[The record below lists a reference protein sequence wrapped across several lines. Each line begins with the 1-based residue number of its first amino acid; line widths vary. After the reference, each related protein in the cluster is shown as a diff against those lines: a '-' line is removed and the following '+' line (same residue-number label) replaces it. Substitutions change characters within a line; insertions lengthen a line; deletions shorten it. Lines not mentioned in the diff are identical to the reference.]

1 MTYLHRLLA
10 NTVADLNAEGIRFA
24 LVGGLAVSVQI
35 EARFTRDLDFAVA
48 CPDDREAERIV
59 AALQRR
65 SYKIETLLEHE
76 SRNRLATVRLLP
88 PEADASAAMIDLL
101 FASAGIEQEVVT
113 EATST
118 TLPGGVRAPV
128 ARIGHLIALKLLAS
142 DALRR
147 PQDEVDIANLVR
159 AADEPELERARK
171 AVRSIVER
179 GFHRGRDLE
188 GDLDAWIRSQTAT
201 P

>member
-10 NTVADLNAEGIRFA
+10 NAVADLNAEGVRFA

-48 CPDDREAERIV
+48 CLDDPQAERIV

-65 SYKIETLLEHE
+65 GYTLETVLEHE
-76 SRNRLATVRLLP
+76 TRHRLATVRLLP
-88 PEADASAAMIDLL
+88 PEADGSAAMIDLL
-101 FASAGIEQEVVT
+101 FATAGIEPEVVADST
-113 EATST
+113 PT
-118 TLPGGVRAPV
+118 TLPGGVHAPV

-142 DALRR
+142 DEVRR
-147 PQDEVDIANLVR
+147 PQDQVDIANLVR
-159 AADEPELERARK
+159 AADEPETDRARH
-171 AVRSIVER
+171 AVRLIVER

-188 GDLDAWIRSQTAT
+188 GDLDAWIRRRT
-201 P
+201 PAS

>member
-10 NTVADLNAEGIRFA
+10 NAVADLNAEGVRFA

-48 CPDDREAERIV
+48 CLDDPQAERIV

-65 SYKIETLLEHE
+65 GYTLETVLEHE
-76 SRNRLATVRLLP
+76 TRHRLATVRLLP
-88 PEADASAAMIDLL
+88 PEADGSAAMIDLL
-101 FASAGIEQEVVT
+101 FATAGIEPEVVADST
-113 EATST
+113 PT
-118 TLPGGVRAPV
+118 TLPGGVHAPV

-142 DALRR
+142 DEVRR
-147 PQDEVDIANLVR
+147 PQDQVDIANLVR
-159 AADEPELERARK
+159 AADESETDRARR
-171 AVRSIVER
+171 AVRLIVER

-188 GDLDAWIRSQTAT
+188 CDLDAWIRRRASAS
-201 P
+201 

>member
-10 NTVADLNAEGIRFA
+10 NAVADLNAEGVRFA

-48 CPDDREAERIV
+48 CLDDPQAERIV

-65 SYKIETLLEHE
+65 GYTLETVLEHE
-76 SRNRLATVRLLP
+76 TRHRLATVRLLP
-88 PEADASAAMIDLL
+88 PEADGSAAMIDLL
-101 FASAGIEQEVVT
+101 FATAGIEPEVVADST
-113 EATST
+113 PT
-118 TLPGGVRAPV
+118 TLPGGVHAPV

-142 DALRR
+142 DEVRR
-147 PQDEVDIANLVR
+147 PQDQVDIANLVR
-159 AADEPELERARK
+159 AADESETDRARH
-171 AVRSIVER
+171 AVRLIVER

-188 GDLDAWIRSQTAT
+188 GDLDAWIRRRASAS
-201 P
+201 

>member
-10 NTVADLNAEGIRFA
+10 NAVADLNAEGVRFA

-48 CPDDREAERIV
+48 CLDDPQAERIV

-65 SYKIETLLEHE
+65 GYTLETVLEHE
-76 SRNRLATVRLLP
+76 TRHRLATVRLLP
-88 PEADASAAMIDLL
+88 PEADGSAAMIDLL
-101 FASAGIEQEVVT
+101 FATAGIEPEVVADST
-113 EATST
+113 PT
-118 TLPGGVRAPV
+118 TLPGGVHAPV

-142 DALRR
+142 DEVRR
-147 PQDEVDIANLVR
+147 PQDQVDIANLVR
-159 AADEPELERARK
+159 AADESETDRARR
-171 AVRSIVER
+171 AVRLIVER

-188 GDLDAWIRSQTAT
+188 GDLDAWIRRRASAS
-201 P
+201 